1 MSVQETTLKFFF
13 DTVQWVF
20 NEFLIEITILDIPVL
35 YYFVALILFSILIG
49 GIVNT
54 ARSSYDATMRAT
66 REIRKIQ
73 EKESNKHG

>member
-20 NEFLIEITILDIPVL
+20 NEFLIEITVLDVPIL

-54 ARSSYDATMRAT
+54 AHSSYDATIRAT
-66 REIRKIQ
+66 RELRKLQ